1 MSFFILTALS
11 MVVLGVLSAA
21 SVAWTRWG
29 DSGGPVPAVR
39 PPLS

>member
-1 MSFFILTALS
+1 MSFFILTAVS

-21 SVAWTRWG
+21 SVVWSKWG
-29 DSGGPVPAVR
+29 DSGGPVPVVR